1 MCKKCNGGN
10 IMRLAYKYV
19 VTYKFKV
26 KSESKMKVMIQGAKT
41 KV

>member
-1 MCKKCNGGN
+1 MCRKCNAGN
-10 IMRLAYKYV
+10 IMRLAGV
-19 VTYKFKV
+19 ITYKFKV